1 MRCSRTGA
9 AAQTRP
15 RVQGLR
21 QRAAVAEYGSPPSSL
36 RSSAPHTGNPA
47 HLASHRARR
56 LALAGIANANA
67 DADAKAKTTGV
78 VGMDGVRGVYP
89 HEPPRRCAA
98 SRDVF
103 AVCGAEERSVLGSE
117 PYLGDFPALSEACT
131 QAEFAGKPPQYVST
145 AGDPLYPR
153 GTASGSPFLCL
164 LSFGEA
170 KESEAAAGTQSRL
183 AARRANGR
191 ISRPAEQQTA
201 RTPSRPAAKP
211 DINPLMPV
219 PPASAAD
226 SRYRC
231 AARSPA
237 PRSSSGSPSRHSS
250 SAATSNLWSATRPG
264 SRPY

>member
-15 RVQGLR
+15 RVPGLR
-21 QRAAVAEYGSPPSSL
+21 QCAAVAEYGSNPSSL
-36 RSSAPHTGNPA
+36 RSSAPHTGNSP

-56 LALAGIANANA
+56 LALAGIA
-67 DADAKAKTTGV
+67 DATAKTTGV
-78 VGMDGVRGVYP
+78 DGVRGVYP

-98 SRDVF
+98 SRIVF

-117 PYLGDFPALSEACT
+117 RYDRDFPALSEACT

-145 AGDPLYPR
+145 AGNPLYPR
-153 GTASGSPFLCL
+153 GAASGSPFLCL

-170 KESEAAAGTQSRL
+170 KESECAA
-183 AARRANGR
+183 GR
-191 ISRPAEQQTA
+191 ISRPAEAIVAAGISRPAEKQTA
-201 RTPSRPAAKP
+201 ETQSRPAAERN
-211 DINPLMPV
+211 INPFMPAL
-219 PPASAAD
+219 PASTAD

-231 AARSPA
+231 AARSPV
-237 PRSSSGSPSRHSS
+237 PRSSSESPTRHSS
-250 SAATSNLWSATRPG
+250 SAAASVPWLATRPG